1 MDAVFANAI
10 LLLIIPALAW
20 VTRKLWAGAIT
31 KVITDAMKPQMDLFE
46 KKMDQDQEYNVK
58 MFEVMNMHIEEL
70 VHFKEKHEELEK
82 KVEGNTNEIEKLKN
96 AS

>member
-1 MDAVFANAI
+1 MEAIISNAI
-10 LLLIIPALAW
+10 LLLVIPALAW
-20 VTRKLWAGAIT
+20 VTRKLWASAIT

-46 KKMDQDQEYNVK
+46 KKMDQDQEYNKK

-70 VHFKEKHEELEK
+70 VSVKDKQEQLEEKVKE
-82 KVEGNTNEIEKLKN
+82 NTTEIDKLKN